1 MIQVGDVE
9 VLPLLDGVQPLDGQ
23 IADSFPAVP
32 ADAWPAANASFPELV
47 ADDGC
52 WRLHVRC
59 TLLRTTARAIL
70 VDTGVG
76 HTLSPAWFGANGRL
90 VEELAAAGVS
100 ASEVDTV
107 VITHVHDD
115 HIGGTVTVSGE
126 PAFPN
131 ARYLIQR
138 ADLEWQRA
146 WAGKEEEDRVIFE
159 TLLRPLEEALVLRS
173 LDGKETLVE
182 GIRARPAPGHTP
194 GHQIVDVGTR
204 DDRLL
209 ITGDAFNHPAQLA
222 NPEWHGKSDDDPE
235 VANATRR
242 SLLEEVTD
250 SPAVLAPS
258 HFARP
263 FGRVVSTGPGPVTW
277 EPI

>member
-1 MIQVGDVE
+1 MIRVGDVE
-9 VLPLLDGVQPLDGQ
+9 VMSLLDGVQPLDDP

-32 ADAWPAANASFPELV
+32 ADAWPAVNASFPELV
-47 ADDGC
+47 ADGGC
-52 WRLHVRC
+52 WRLYVRC

-76 HTLSPAWFGANGRL
+76 RALSPAWFGADGRL
-90 VEELAAAGVS
+90 GQELAAAGVS
-100 ASEVDTV
+100 VSDVDTV

-146 WAGKEEEDRVIFE
+146 WAGKQEEDRVIFE
-159 TLLRPLEEALVLRS
+159 TLLRPLEDAEVLRL
-173 LDGKETLVE
+173 LDGEETVVE
-182 GIRARPAPGHTP
+182 GIRLRPAPGHTP
-194 GHQIVDVGTR
+194 GHQIVEVGTP
-204 DDRLL
+204 DDRVL

-222 NPEWHGKSDDDPE
+222 NPGWYGRSDDELE

-263 FGRVVSTGPGPVTW
+263 FGRVVSTGPGHVTW